1 MSLIKY
7 LPVLDIT
14 DLPGPIKQAL
24 YASNH
29 GEVHNDSF
37 ITLDI
42 SEYRAYK
49 REDAMLDYKMC
60 MGSSM
65 VKVMEFLE
73 PLTSEDSILVK
84 YWW

>member
-7 LPVLDIT
+7 LPILDII
-14 DLPGPIKQAL
+14 DLPEPIRRAL
-24 YASNH
+24 YD
-29 GEVHNDSF
+29 GYKGDVGNDSF

-49 REDAMLDYKMC
+49 RDDAMLDYEMYV
-60 MGSSM
+60 GPDM